1 MYKIFTVLGT
11 RPEIIKLSRIINIFD
26 RNFEHKIIHTGQNYD
41 YELNQIFF
49 NELKIRKPDL
59 FLNCAKST
67 AIETIAEIF
76 VKFEKYIKKN
86 KPDAIFVLGDTNSS
100 YASLVAKKNNV
111 PVFHYEA
118 GNRCYDNNVPEEINR
133 KIVDHVSDLNLT
145 YTKLSKDNLIRE
157 GLHPEKVIEIGSP
170 MKEVFNY
177 YKKNIH
183 NSKIL
188 SSLKLKK
195 NNFFLVSLHRE
206 ENVDNKKKLM
216 DFFESISFLS
226 KFYKIPAIISTHYR
240 TANNIKK
247 MKIKTKNL
255 YFNKPFGFFDYIK
268 LQKNSYITLS
278 DSGTLSEE
286 SSLLGKTAI
295 HLRHCTERP
304 EGLENGAI
312 IISGSNLK
320 KLKSA
325 IKIATQ
331 NKLAINHPSYDKD
344 NVSNVVLKSIISYL
358 DFYR

>member
-188 SSLKLKK
+188 SSLKLK
-195 NNFFLVSLHRE
+195 NEFA
-206 ENVDNKKKLM
+206 KK
-216 DFFESISFLS
+216 
-226 KFYKIPAIISTHYR
+226 
-240 TANNIKK
+240 
-247 MKIKTKNL
+247 
-255 YFNKPFGFFDYIK
+255 
-268 LQKNSYITLS
+268 
-278 DSGTLSEE
+278 GTLQLRRQNFIL
-286 SSLLGKTAI
+286 SS
-295 HLRHCTERP
+295 
-304 EGLENGAI
+304 
-312 IISGSNLK
+312 
-320 KLKSA
+320 KL
-325 IKIATQ
+325 
-331 NKLAINHPSYDKD
+331 
-344 NVSNVVLKSIISYL
+344 
-358 DFYR
+358 